1 MQRTASILACFII
14 PIAFGSSKCFSQVE
28 IPGGQYPFVHYT
40 PREGLVNNK
49 ARFMFQDSKGKL
61 YIGTYGGLSIY
72 DGSRFI
78 NFDYNNGLANPLVND
93 IVEMGDDSVW
103 VLVNDQKIN
112 YVVNGRLKTF
122 TPDDNYTP
130 VINKLI
136 KCSDGYYYA
145 ITDEGLFKLQDRKF
159 IKMDLSGMP
168 EGNPPISLNK
178 AIEFDKK
185 LFIVSDPNYKFNVGN
200 LLVYDLIQKKLIAY
214 KLGVNAAALFNPT
227 PNQLWIS
234 SYQNFYIYDG
244 IDGKDILLKPFPYS
258 NQFPKGILPR
268 SICKDRQNNLWVTTL
283 KGVYKISPEGDTIL
297 FTKQNGLS
305 IDFQTSVFEDQE
317 NNMWFTNEHTGLCK
331 LTNQQ
336 LVYFPEFES
345 GLTVTD
351 ISVTPSTD
359 SVWLYDVLHRQ
370 AWLTL
375 PRRQPRKFSF
385 EKPNLDF
392 GRFIVAKKGFIT
404 SKNNIFSWDETPGDR
419 LTLKPYYTDPDT
431 AYGFTDALLD
441 NNGNFIAASTKIVA
455 FTGNKILS
463 GSFEYMTDQ
472 FTIDKKNRIWVAP
485 RSNALFCFELSGNGD
500 NAQLTLLKK
509 FEAITTN
516 SPRSIAVDHN
526 GNVWV
531 GTRNQG
537 IFYFSFEDLKI
548 RSVRN
553 ITTKE
558 GLSDNFIARLYCD
571 RDNNIWACNPSGLD
585 KIKMSNNN
593 VLIENV
599 TRGNNLYLPTVRVV
613 QSANGMIWILGN
625 AGIITYNPTGA
636 AATDWKPK
644 LGFFDIVYSNKRE
657 QPIPEDRELKYFQ
670 NNLAFHLSAPTY
682 IDEKQTR
689 FSYMLEGSGND
700 NWSEPSTNSSIN
712 FVNLSPGEYTL
723 KAKAIFLH
731 GLYPVAESSF
741 SFTILPPWWLT
752 WWFKSIVALVVIS
765 LTLLILRYYINRKL
779 ELQRIRLERKQAIE
793 KERTRIATDMHDDLG
808 AGLSQ
813 IKFLS
818 EAIGMKRQK
827 HLPIEEEVSS
837 IRSFSDEMIDKM
849 GEIVWALNE
858 KNDTLSDL
866 LSYTRSHA
874 VEYLAQ
880 NGINCHID
888 EPDDVPSMNVSGEFR
903 RNIYLTV
910 KEALHNIVK
919 HAQATDVWITIR
931 VDSWLI
937 IHIKDNG
944 IGINNSAPSPFGN
957 GLASMRNR
965 IKELKGNFE
974 TETQSGTLVMIRVP
988 LNH

>member
-1 MQRTASILACFII
+1 
-14 PIAFGSSKCFSQVE
+14 
-28 IPGGQYPFVHYT
+28 
-40 PREGLVNNK
+40 
-49 ARFMFQDSKGKL
+49 
-61 YIGTYGGLSIY
+61 
-72 DGSRFI
+72 
-78 NFDYNNGLANPLVND
+78 
-93 IVEMGDDSVW
+93 MGDDSVW
-103 VLVNDQKIN
+103 VIVNAQKIN
-112 YVVNGRLKTF
+112 YIINGRLKTF
-122 TPDDNYTP
+122 TPADNYTP

-136 KCSDGYYYA
+136 KCSDGYHYA
-145 ITDEGLFKLQDRKF
+145 ITDEGLFKLQDMKF
-159 IKMDLSGMP
+159 IKLDLSGMP

-185 LFIVSDPNYKFNVGN
+185 LFIVSDPNYQFNVGN
-200 LLVYDLIQKKLIAY
+200 LLVYDLVQKKLIAY
-214 KLGVNAAALFNPT
+214 KLGVNTAALFNPT
-227 PNQLWIS
+227 PNELWIS
-234 SYQNFYIYDG
+234 SYSNFYIFEG
-244 IDGKDILLKPFPYS
+244 FDGKDIVLKPFPHS
-258 NQFPKGILPR
+258 NHLPKGILPR
-268 SICKDRQNNLWVTTL
+268 SICKDRQNNLWITTL
-283 KGVYKISPEGDTIL
+283 KGVYKISPDGDTVL

-336 LVYFPEFES
+336 LVYFPEFKP
-345 GLTVTD
+345 GLTITD
-351 ISVTPSTD
+351 ISVTPFTD
-359 SVWLYDVLHRQ
+359 SVWLYDVHHRE
-370 AWLTL
+370 AWLSL
-375 PRRQPRKFSF
+375 PGGRSKKFSF
-385 EKPNLDF
+385 ENQKLTY
-392 GRFIVAKKGFIT
+392 GRFLVAKKGFIA
-404 SKNNIFSWDETPGDR
+404 SGNNIFSWEKTSGTHPK
-419 LTLKPYYTDPDT
+419 LKRHYTDPDT
-431 AYGFTDALLD
+431 VYGFTDALLD
-441 NNGNFIAASTKIVA
+441 NNENLVATTTKVFV
-455 FTGNKILS
+455 FTNDKILQS
-463 GSFEYMTDQ
+463 SIDYMTDQ

-485 RSNALFCFELSGNGD
+485 RNNKLLCFEIVSQGD
-500 NAQLTLLKK
+500 STRLTLVKK
-509 FEAITTN
+509 FESITPN
-516 SPRSIAVDHN
+516 SPRSITVDHD

-537 IFYFSFEDLKI
+537 LFYFTLDGLTI

-553 ITTKE
+553 ITTKD
-558 GLSDNFIARLYCD
+558 GLSENFIARLYCD
-571 RDNNIWACNPSGLD
+571 QDNNIWACNPSGLD
-585 KIKMSNNN
+585 KIRIANNN
-593 VLIENV
+593 FLIENV
-599 TRGNNLYLPTVRVV
+599 TRSNNLYLPTVKVI
-613 QSANGMIWILGN
+613 QSANGTIWILTN
-625 AGIITYNPTGA
+625 AGIVTYNPA
-636 AATDWKPK
+636 RPAQTDWKPE
-644 LGFFDIVYSNKRE
+644 LDFLEIVYSNKGE
-657 QPIPEDRELKYFQ
+657 QAIPQDRELKYFQ

-689 FSYMLEGSGND
+689 FSYMLEGSGNE

-731 GLYPVAESSF
+731 GLYPPAESSF

-752 WWFKSIVALVVIS
+752 WWFKSLVAIV
-765 LTLLILRYYINRKL
+765 LIGLIVLALRYYIKRKL
-779 ELQRIRLERKQAIE
+779 EMQRIMLEKKQAIE

-880 NGINCHID
+880 NGIKCHIE
-888 EPDDVPSMNVSGEFR
+888 EPEIIPPLDVSGEFR

-919 HAQATDVWITIR
+919 HAEATEVWIRIEIGQ
-931 VDSWLI
+931 WLI
-937 IHIKDNG
+937 IKIKDNG
-944 IGINNSAPSPFGN
+944 IGINKSSPSPFGN
-957 GLASMRNR
+957 GIVNMKNR
-965 IKELKGNFE
+965 MKELKGILE
-974 TETQSGTLVMIRVP
+974 VESKDGTEIRLNAP